1 MVHAL
6 HPRTDM
12 TLQEESAIALA
23 EQGQRAHTLSFSEPE
38 LRALQAVAAAW
49 AKAMKDHPDATR
61 LYLDAD
67 QIDPALRALAK
78 ITQAR

>member
-1 MVHAL
+1 MTS
-6 HPRTDM
+6 REERKTD
-12 TLQEESAIALA
+12 LPA
-23 EQGQRAHTLSFSEPE
+23 EQQRSHTLNFSEPE

-49 AKAMKDHPDATR
+49 SKAMKDHPEATR

-67 QIDPALRALAK
+67 QIDPALRALGK

>member
-1 MVHAL
+1 MT
-6 HPRTDM
+6 PRDEFT
-12 TLQEESAIALA
+12 TTAAAAPA
-23 EQGQRAHTLSFSEPE
+23 ERIHGLSFSEAE
-38 LRALQAVAAAW
+38 LRALQSVAAAW
-49 AKAMKDHPDATR
+49 AKAMKDHPEATR